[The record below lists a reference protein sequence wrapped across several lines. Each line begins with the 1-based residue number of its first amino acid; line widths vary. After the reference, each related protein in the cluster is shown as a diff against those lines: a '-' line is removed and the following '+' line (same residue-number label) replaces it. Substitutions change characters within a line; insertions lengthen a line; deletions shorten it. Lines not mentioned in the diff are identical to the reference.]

1 MQAAPPVVPVRP
13 LVQRRVA
20 VDTDLALGLA
30 AARPACETDDKLLV
44 RRLTE
49 AVRWQPEAAAAVAST
64 IAKARSSE
72 SRRRRTTA
80 GVDAW
85 IVFAGPDVA
94 GKRSMAEALSKS
106 VFGTGAVTLRLGW
119 PQAGDDGGESVVSCR
134 GRTALDRMAEA
145 IRANPFRVVVLD
157 GVDHADSVV
166 HGSILRAVESG
177 RLSDSHGRDVAL
189 GNNIFVVISQWSPPL
204 PEPEPEHLRKS
215 QEAEPFLP
223 DSQWNLEHGMT
234 AAGGKKRRPEQQ
246 LEGDRRTKA
255 RKHSA
260 REPLPLDLN
269 LSMSDDHT
277 DAVDDSGGEGSRNS
291 SSDLTVEHEQE
302 YVQPAHSGR
311 CSAAPPTVSELI
323 KAVDGVV
330 VFKPP
335 VSLEPLKRSVSDL
348 VVPAAK
354 LGEITVG
361 GWPVHVDDGLL
372 GRLAARA
379 AAGAAAG
386 TPMEAWTTGE
396 VLCPSSM
403 RQFKR
408 SLSSSDVDGATV
420 EGSRRRKDGEM
431 FPMPVTVDGN

>member
-1 MQAAPPVVPVRP
+1 
-13 LVQRRVA
+13 VQHRVT

-64 IAKARSSE
+64 IAKARSRE
-72 SRRRRTTA
+72 ARRRGKA
-80 GVDAW
+80 DVDAW
-85 IVFAGPDVA
+85 VVFAGPDVA

-106 VFGTGAVTLRLGW
+106 VFGTGAVTVRLGY

-134 GRTALDRMAEA
+134 GQTALDRMAEA

-166 HGSILRAVESG
+166 RGSILRAIESG

-189 GNNIFVVISQWSPPL
+189 GTNMFVVMSQWSPPL
-204 PEPEPEHLRKS
+204 PGHLRS
-215 QEAEPFLP
+215 LQEAEPFLP
-223 DSQWNLEHGMT
+223 DLPWNLECGMIT
-234 AAGGKKRRPEQQ
+234 GGKKRRPEQQ

-277 DAVDDSGGEGSRNS
+277 DALDDSGGEGSRNS

-302 YVQPAHSGR
+302 YGQPASAR
-311 CSAAPPTVSELI
+311 CSAPPTVSELI

-335 VSLEPLKRSVSDL
+335 VNLEPLMKRSVSDL

-354 LGEITVG
+354 FGDITVG
-361 GWPVHVDDGLL
+361 GWSVHVDDGLL
-372 GRLAARA
+372 GRLAAGAAR
-379 AAGAAAG
+379 AAGATAA
-386 TPMEAWTTGE
+386 TPMEAWTGE
-396 VLCPSSM
+396 VLCPSSL

-408 SLSSSDVDGATV
+408 SLSTNDVGGATV
-420 EGSRRRKDGEM
+420 EGGGRRKDGEM